1 MYLCSKLVSNYRL
14 YKGMRIVIQLKNIC
28 VYDITFHNI
37 QYNYRYYSWILKHV
51 IYTVIL
57 WVMSFNVL
65 MYTFYG
71 FYVACTCMISWW
83 LLYYMCTC
91 SKLSFYFMHPIVTDV
106 VFSDMSVA
114 GCSKGGL
121 ENTVWCVRGC
131 HHSRTHRHG
140 FLSNWAHQVQGVS
153 KASDKIWSKICYIVL
168 CIFE

>member
-14 YKGMRIVIQLKNIC
+14 YKGMRIVIQLKNIR

-83 LLYYMCTC
+83 LLYYMCMC
-91 SKLSFYFMHPIVTDV
+91 SKLSFYSCILLWLTW
-106 VFSDMSVA
+106 S
-114 GCSKGGL
+114 
-121 ENTVWCVRGC
+121 
-131 HHSRTHRHG
+131 
-140 FLSNWAHQVQGVS
+140 FLTCLLQDAVKEALKTLSGVS
-153 KASDKIWSKICYIVL
+153 GVVITLVLIVMVSSATEL
-168 CIFE
+168 IRYRVFQKLLTRFDQRFVI